1 MAHKLAMKS
10 VQLPRWLYLPI
21 SILFLIGIWWLLAAL
36 LNKPLLLPTP
46 IAVVRTLGALSLTGD
61 FWLSVCVSL
70 VRILLGIALA
80 LLFGILL
87 AMLTVKS
94 AVLHHLFS
102 PILTLCKA
110 TPVASVIF
118 LVILW
123 IGRDRVPLFIAFIM
137 ALPIVWSNVREGLLQ
152 TDRKLLEMAKI
163 FGLSRREQLIS
174 IHAPSLFPYFL
185 AACRSAIA
193 LAWKAGIAAEV
204 LCLPKRS
211 IGLGI
216 YDGKTYLETDMLF
229 AWTLVVILISALVE
243 WGTLILLKKAQKTQ
257 LSRGGCK

>member
-1 MAHKLAMKS
+1 MKAF
-10 VQLPRWLYLPI
+10 QIPRRLYLPL
-21 SILFLIGIWWLLAAL
+21 SILFWTGVWWLIATI

-46 IAVVRTLGALSLTGD
+46 IAVIKTIGILALTGD
-61 FWLSVCVSL
+61 FWLAILISL
-70 VRILLGIALA
+70 IRILLGIALA
-80 LLFGILL
+80 LLFGVLL

-94 AVLHHLFS
+94 PFCHHLFA
-102 PILTLCKA
+102 PLLTLCKA

-118 LVILW
+118 LVLLW
-123 IGRDRVPLFIAFIM
+123 VGRDRVPLFIAFIM

-152 TDRKLLEMAKI
+152 TDKKLLEMAKI
-163 FGLSRREQLIS
+163 FKLSGRQQLIS
-174 IHAPSLFPYFL
+174 IRSPSLFPYFL

-216 YDGKTYLETDMLF
+216 YDGKMYLETDALF

-243 WGTLILLKKAQKTQ
+243 WGALALLKKAQKHTYREEEAYDQ
-257 LSRGGCK
+257 AH